1 MNAQTILEAISGEKE
16 KFLAKYDDK
25 AYFDKETSGVLK
37 TFNKIE
43 NESNLNTVWTL
54 LIILAAFIG
63 FPASIILSTITYNF
77 FLNLLGITS
86 SGMEFFFGI
95 FSYTFSFT
103 CLFYAPLKTVFRKIL
118 NSQYKNRKNNNAIS
132 DLFSSDFYKT
142 TISDEIQNML
152 KVFLP
157 DNTYV
162 ELRKGNKEITYG
174 KARLALLDIIERDS
188 LLDEKREIFLTPDEI
203 KQYSYA
209 K

>member
-25 AYFDKETSGVLK
+25 AYFDKETSWVLD
-37 TFNKIE
+37 TFNKTK
-43 NESNLNTVWTL
+43 NESNLDTVWLL

-63 FPASIILSTITYNF
+63 FPASIILPTITYNF

-86 SGMEFFFGI
+86 SGIEFFFGI
-95 FSYTFSFT
+95 FSYTFFFT
-103 CLFYAPLKTVFRKIL
+103 SLVYVPLKTVFRKIL
-118 NSQYKNRKNNNAIS
+118 NAQYKNRKNNNAIS

-174 KARLALLDIIERDS
+174 KATSTLLDIIERDH
-188 LLDEKREIFLTPDEI
+188 LLDEKREIFLTPEEI